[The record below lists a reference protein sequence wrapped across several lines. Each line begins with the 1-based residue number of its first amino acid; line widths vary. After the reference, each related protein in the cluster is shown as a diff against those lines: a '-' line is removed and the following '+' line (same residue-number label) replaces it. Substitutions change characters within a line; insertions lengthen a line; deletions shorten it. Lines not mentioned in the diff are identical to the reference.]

1 MTGTVAEGGAEKPFL
16 LQASQPLYRGYQRL
30 VFQHPDQSD
39 LLIKVVRSDYAQ
51 AKFGPGSPFHNRHRR
66 CRHYQVFLRELQEYL
81 VVCSRSADCLPFLQE
96 IVGLVHTDL
105 GLGMV
110 VRKVCGPDGEPA
122 PSLAWLAGQGA
133 LDAARRK
140 LLDCFLDALLASAV
154 VVDDLNPGN
163 IVLGTEPAG
172 VERFVLIDGLGS
184 STLIPLKALV
194 PWANHQSKRR
204 RIARLR
210 AQIAAEAP
218 KAP

>member
-1 MTGTVAEGGAEKPFL
+1 MTKTAEGGVAQPFL
-16 LQASQPLYRGYQRL
+16 LQATEPLYRGYQRL
-30 VFQHPDQSD
+30 VFQHPDQPE
-39 LLIKVVRSDYAQ
+39 LLIKVVRSDYAE

-81 VVCSRSADCLPFLQE
+81 VACARSADCLPFLQE

-110 VRKVCGPDGEPA
+110 VRKVCGPDGKPA
-122 PSLAWLAGQGA
+122 PSLSRLAGQGA
-133 LDAARRK
+133 LDAARMQ
-140 LLDCFLDALLASAV
+140 LLDRCLEVLQASAV

-163 IVLGTEPAG
+163 LVLGTEPSGA
-172 VERFVLIDGLGS
+172 ERWVLIDGLGS

-194 PWANHQSKRR
+194 PWANRQSKRR

-210 AQIAAEAP
+210 AQLIAEVP
-218 KAP
+218 QVP

>member
-1 MTGTVAEGGAEKPFL
+1 MTKTAEGGVAQPFL
-16 LQASQPLYRGYQRL
+16 LQATEPLYRGYQRL
-30 VFQHPDQSD
+30 VFQHPDQPE
-39 LLIKVVRSDYAQ
+39 LLIKVVRSDYAE

-81 VVCSRSADCLPFLQE
+81 VACARSADCLPFLQE

-110 VRKVCGPDGEPA
+110 VRKVCGPDGKPA
-122 PSLAWLAGQGA
+122 PSLSRLAGQGA
-133 LDAARRK
+133 LDAARMQ
-140 LLDCFLDALLASAV
+140 LLDRCLEVLQASAV

-163 IVLGTEPAG
+163 LVLGTEPSGA
-172 VERFVLIDGLGS
+172 ECWVLIDGLGS

-194 PWANHQSKRR
+194 PWANRQSKRR

-210 AQIAAEAP
+210 AQLIAEVP
-218 KAP
+218 QVP